1 MATMIQR
8 SSHENVLP
16 TNAPEMATE
25 PKSDESTKDT
35 VAQDESSIN
44 MRRLAELMDAW
55 GQGRFN
61 TPETFSE
68 AAEAFYTKDVVVE
81 VGSANPHVGAGATL
95 RDYSFDTLKDW
106 FDWLG
111 TFDLT
116 DMVVTAVPSSK
127 DPSQV
132 WQQCRFV
139 AASKATG
146 RATGRSAYFELLNVI
161 EFDGAKAKRVTTMY
175 DNPAK
180 FAYLSGVQEA
190 PTDVKMPVFEPHPDP
205 MPVFEESFA
214 AWGAGEFAKAETK
227 QAAFNKFLKPDFVLD
242 ASNAALPE
250 VFKVYRGHEGADQW
264 ANGVVGSWEFTRMET
279 TAEVGL
285 KPGCVMQ
292 RLECD
297 VKHAGKEAK
306 GIVMYV
312 EVAFD
317 ADGKGVYNK
326 HFWANPKVAASLYAS
341 E

>member
-8 SSHENVLP
+8 SSNENVLP
-16 TNAPEMATE
+16 TNATEMETE
-25 PKSDESTKDT
+25 RMGDSTKEA

-61 TPETFSE
+61 SPETFGE
-68 AAEAFYTKDVVVE
+68 AAEAFYAKDVVIN

-106 FDWLG
+106 FDWLA

-132 WQQCRFV
+132 WQQFRFV
-139 AASKATG
+139 ATSKATG
-146 RATGRSAYFELLNVI
+146 RMTGRSAYFELLNVI
-161 EFDGAKAKRVTTMY
+161 EWEGAKVKRATTMY
-175 DNPAK
+175 DNAAK
-180 FAYLSGVQEA
+180 FAYLSGAQEA
-190 PTDVKMPVFEPHPDP
+190 TTDVKMPVFEPHPDP
-205 MPVFEESFA
+205 MPVYEKSFA
-214 AWGAGEFAKAETK
+214 AWGAGEFAKQTK
-227 QAAFNKFLKPDFVLD
+227 QATFDKFLKPDFVLD
-242 ASNAALPE
+242 ASSAALPE
-250 VFKVYRGHEGADQW
+250 VFKVYHGHAGADRW
-264 ANGVVGSWEFTRMET
+264 ANGELGTWEFTRMEA

-297 VKHAGKEAK
+297 VKRAGVEAK
-306 GIVMYV
+306 GIVMYI
-312 EVAFD
+312 EAAFD

-326 HFWANPKVAASLYAS
+326 HFWANPKVAASLYAVD
-341 E
+341 